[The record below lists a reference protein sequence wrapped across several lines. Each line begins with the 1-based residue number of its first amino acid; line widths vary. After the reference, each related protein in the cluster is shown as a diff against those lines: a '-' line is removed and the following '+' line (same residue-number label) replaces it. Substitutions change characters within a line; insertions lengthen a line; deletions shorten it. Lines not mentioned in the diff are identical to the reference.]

1 LVIFAI
7 SLRYKKSKLY
17 NYNKIVFIQGALMP
31 SKKNILLASLFI
43 SIIYSTFASQPEPSG
58 WKWLQEWFKSWFT
71 TPQQPTSF
79 KKAVAASGKS
89 LDLFNFYEHKEKKQL
104 AAPDKKNSFMDAI
117 SAADT
122 FKKAVR
128 KNKSIMERLKNNP
141 NKFLFGASSSSYQ
154 YEGGLDSN
162 NANAIF
168 YQSKGLKPAGI
179 AIDFWNRYEKDI
191 ELMDSKLGINCFRL
205 SIAWD
210 RVQLTRE
217 SWNQNAINTYVK
229 MIKLLRAY
237 DIEPIVVLHHYTIP
251 QWFAEIGGFEKRENI
266 KYFVEFAKKM
276 YEALHEDVTYWS
288 TFNAIEG
295 YAFKGYWTQDGPPGL
310 HNMQL
315 TQTVMAHMI
324 DAHVETYQ
332 AIKGPNGMY
341 HIFDTKNIPKP
352 QIGLQKNIVP
362 LDPSEK
368 SNICVR
374 TISGPFCIMGAT
386 MQNKCFFDLFNTGI
400 FEMKI
405 PKWINILHINTFA
418 KDSIDWIGVNIYSK
432 MEMRFAKTIPESR
445 PKFKTA
451 NINYRDYPE
460 GIYRAVKT
468 IYDNIARPLG
478 IPIIITENGIAPVDD
493 NDEQRTRFFRRAL
506 YTIRKLIE
514 EGYPIIGYTPW
525 ASHDNYEWP
534 SQTQPDPYDRPYGMF
549 KVNFDKISPDYM
561 KRTLKKGAEY
571 YRDFIKE
578 YFKQQAS
585 F

>member
-1 LVIFAI
+1 
-7 SLRYKKSKLY
+7 
-17 NYNKIVFIQGALMP
+17 MP